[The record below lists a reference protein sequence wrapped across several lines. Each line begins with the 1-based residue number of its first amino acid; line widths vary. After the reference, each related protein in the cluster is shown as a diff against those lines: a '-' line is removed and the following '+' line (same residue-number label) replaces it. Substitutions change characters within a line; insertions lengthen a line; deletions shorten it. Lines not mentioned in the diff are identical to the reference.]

1 MTSLKSAIAI
11 ASSSIALTGAGGIAA
26 LSLFDIPELQSQP
39 ASRSLPQIRWLFS
52 RGSHVFPSV
61 AFAAGTGFLYLAYD
75 AVPAHLTAVQGLTHA
90 LRGISNI
97 GTPAGRAGSFLLA
110 GLLALSIGPMTQ
122 VMIPTNFRLIELNE
136 AKGGSRSEASA
147 KTAKA
152 EGVKGQSAL
161 ESVDGKGQ
169 TGQFS
174 DLSGPQEETAEGT
187 SKAEDDEVKGLLEK
201 FKWLNAGRAVLLA
214 AGGVVGMV
222 AVVG

>member
-1 MTSLKSAIAI
+1 MTSLKAAIAI
-11 ASSSIALTGAGGIAA
+11 ASSSTALTGAGGIAA

-97 GTPAGRAGSFLLA
+97 GTPAGKAGSFLLA
-110 GLLALSIGPMTQ
+110 GLLALSIGPVTSI
-122 VMIPTNFRLIELNE
+122 MIPTNFRLIELNE

-147 KTAKA
+147 KKAKSA
-152 EGVKGQSAL
+152 GVAFLAL
-161 ESVDGKGQ
+161 ASLRDAGVSVGDRI
-169 TGQFS
+169 
-174 DLSGPQEETAEGT
+174 LSEIGMYNIHCTYCTCRAHSYLPIAWNVFFLSLAQLSFQETDRGT
-187 SKAEDDEVKGLLEK
+187 TC
-201 FKWLNAGRAVLLA
+201 
-214 AGGVVGMV
+214 VGI
-222 AVVG
+222 